1 MFSDILGGIDGS
13 IYFLF
18 LRRYYKLKESN
29 QIFQTKLNTLSI
41 QITNK
46 FANVL
51 IVYDMLQYQQ
61 IIPYKNAV
69 LTQIGRN
76 DKAVRVVA
84 VLTVTQRGKL
94 P

>member
-1 MFSDILGGIDGS
+1 MFSDILGGIDCS
-13 IYFLF
+13 IYFFF
-18 LRRYYKLKESN
+18 LRRYHKLKESN
-29 QIFQTKLNTLSI
+29 QIFQPQVNTLSI
-41 QITNK
+41 QITGK
-46 FANVL
+46 FGNIL
-51 IVYDMLQYQQ
+51 IVYDMLQYQL

-76 DKAVRVVA
+76 DKAIRVVA